1 MLVMVVAL
9 ATTNPLYLAILLLGV
24 IRFYAKKEEAKQEG
38 AATEAKADNK
48 EVKKYVIGSDVAF
61 APFEFKKDGKYE
73 GIDIDIVNEIAK
85 IEGFE
90 VEWKYM
96 DFSGIIGA
104 VQSGQLDGAIAGM
117 TINDERRKTVDFSDP
132 YYDTGIVGI
141 VKADNT
147 DINSPDD
154 FKDKRLAV
162 KKGTTG
168 AEYAESVKEKYNT
181 KITVFED
188 TSTMIQSVINGQADV
203 AFDDF
208 PVIAYAITQQ
218 DPVQLRIATERLNT
232 AQFGFAVKKGANQ
245 ELLEKFNSGLKKLKE
260 SGKYQEI
267 LEKYTGKAEK

>member
-1 MLVMVVAL
+1 MKGKILKLVTILSLFMLML
-9 ATTNPLYLAILLLGV
+9 SCGSDN
-24 IRFYAKKEEAKQEG
+24 KEEAKQEG

-90 VEWKYM
+90 VEWKHM